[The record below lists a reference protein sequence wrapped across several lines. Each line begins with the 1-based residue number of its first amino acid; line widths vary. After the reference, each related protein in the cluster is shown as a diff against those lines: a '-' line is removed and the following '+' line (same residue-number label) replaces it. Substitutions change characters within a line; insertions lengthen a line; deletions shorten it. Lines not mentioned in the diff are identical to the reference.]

1 MMTDPFADSLA
12 AVIDWSDM
20 TEEKIAEAADIE
32 VRTLQRLKNDEDQ
45 NPTIETVIAL
55 CVAMTLPPL
64 ISRALIEKAGHTFKV
79 NTRDFMYG
87 MIIDA
92 FYTQTLDEC
101 NKMLIDQ
108 DVKPIGKTARAELK
122 AMDSKKYEK
131 ML

>member
-1 MMTDPFADSLA
+1 MTDSFADSLKT
-12 AVIDWSDM
+12 VIEWSDM

-55 CVAMTLPPL
+55 CVAMRLPPL
-64 ISRALIEKAGHTFKV
+64 ISRALLEKAGHTFKA

-92 FYTQTLDEC
+92 CYTMTLEEC
-101 NKMLIDQ
+101 NKMLVDQ
-108 DVKPIGKTARAELK
+108 DVKPIGKTARTVLK
-122 AMDSKKYEK
+122 ALDPKKYEK
-131 ML
+131 MM